1 MGLNNGSELGLLLTG
16 VELSTFTHGS
26 REWLVLM
33 TKEFFPVTFSTL
45 TRQEK
50 LGKDL
55 LGTTPLPLVYTSN
68 DLYADHQHRTRLGEN
83 APPDS
88 SPVATVFA
96 FHFLGGVTVIT
107 IAAIARMSLTVV
119 MLRTCSETEFA
130 CDNNNCI
137 PSRWQCDEEDDC
149 GDHSDENIQLCQ
161 NRTCRE
167 DQFSCA
173 SNKGVCIPKAWQ
185 CDGQIDCVDGSD
197 ESGDCAHMTCTSE
210 EFACNNN
217 KCITKRW
224 VCDHDDDCGDNS
236 DEVGPNL
243 NCTKVTCSDTEFT
256 CDDGKCIPR
265 RWFCDGGYDC
275 SDHSD
280 ETSEKCKLKS
290 KKSNLCSSKEFMC
303 LERDECIPETWQC
316 DGDADCV
323 DGSDERN
330 CNNTCRPDQFQCHN
344 LHCIP
349 SKLQCNGQRE
359 CLDSSDELNCTTDE
373 PKTCDPK
380 TQFDCGENHCIDIN
394 LVCNGKNDCGKWEDE
409 PIGQCDKDECR
420 TNNGGCSQLC
430 VDTPGGYYCDCKPGF
445 KLLDNRTCD
454 DIDECKISG
463 SCSQICINT
472 KGSHKCECEPGYH
485 IEVIDH
491 NYCKAS
497 VGTPMLLFA
506 NRHDIRMINIDTKE
520 YQLVV
525 SELTSAVALD
535 YFYATDTIIWSDV
548 SKEYIASA
556 SMKNPELPIQKIV
569 TDVVTPDGVAFDWI
583 YQHLYWTDTGKDTI
597 EVASFDGTMRKVLF
611 NGGFEEPRDIVVN
624 PLDGWLYWSDWGSRA
639 KIERGGMDGSHRR
652 VIIDTDIAWP
662 NGMTLDLVSKR
673 LFWVD
678 AKLKLLNSAD
688 YNGENRQVI
697 MSSSPQILHPFSVS
711 VFEDWVYWTD
721 WESENIYRAN
731 KFTGEQVETVARSV
745 FSAMDILV
753 YHKYRQPDSVNHC
766 GSLNGGCSHF
776 CLPAPQLTAASA
788 KYTCACPDN
797 MVMLPSGQT
806 CENKPAATDKPVVTP
821 VTPSANVTRTTSS
834 EKLPAF
840 STSSEYQTLAPSH
853 PASRNNSSPKLI
865 DWPHDKIPQPS
876 PNNSTIITSQNVSRS
891 NTNSTAIS
899 QLEDFTTAE
908 PQNSTALPHESVG
921 ESNEMYASGK
931 LAGMVVGIVGVIVIL
946 IAVVVFLM
954 YRHYVRRNVTSM
966 NFDNPVYRKTTEDQ
980 LCLEKNQ
987 YQPSR
992 SYPPTMEPLTSPGT
1006 NEFV

>member
-1 MGLNNGSELGLLLTG
+1 MVKLIVLMGLMRVGIVVIFGKVNSSSFEFSYDIVLLRNLPAIT
-16 VELSTFTHGS
+16 
-26 REWLVLM
+26 
-33 TKEFFPVTFSTL
+33 TKCL
-45 TRQEK
+45 
-50 LGKDL
+50 
-55 LGTTPLPLVYTSN
+55 
-68 DLYADHQHRTRLGEN
+68 
-83 APPDS
+83 
-88 SPVATVFA
+88 
-96 FHFLGGVTVIT
+96 
-107 IAAIARMSLTVV
+107 
-119 MLRTCSETEFA
+119 
-130 CDNNNCI
+130 
-137 PSRWQCDEEDDC
+137 
-149 GDHSDENIQLCQ
+149 
-161 NRTCRE
+161 
-167 DQFSCA
+167 
-173 SNKGVCIPKAWQ
+173 
-185 CDGQIDCVDGSD
+185 
-197 ESGDCAHMTCTSE
+197 
-210 EFACNNN
+210 
-217 KCITKRW
+217 TKRW
-224 VCDHDDDCGDNS
+224 VCDHDDDCGDTS
-236 DEVGPNL
+236 DEN
-243 NCTKVTCSDTEFT
+243 S
-256 CDDGKCIPR
+256 
-265 RWFCDGGYDC
+265 
-275 SDHSD
+275 
-280 ETSEKCKLKS
+280 
-290 KKSNLCSSKEFMC
+290 
-303 LERDECIPETWQC
+303 
-316 DGDADCV
+316 CV
-323 DGSDERN
+323 WREMNAYQKHGSVMATQTVLIGSDERN
-330 CNNTCRPDQFQCHN
+330 CNNTCRSRFSFSCHN

-359 CLDSSDELNCTTDE
+359 CLDSSDELTVLLMSR
-373 PKTCDPK
+373 K
-380 TQFDCGENHCIDIN
+380 
-394 LVCNGKNDCGKWEDE
+394 LVIPRLN
-409 PIGQCDKDECR
+409 ECR

-992 SYPPTMEPLTSPGT
+992 SYPPVSNLFHSY
-1006 NEFV
+1006 FF

>member
-1 MGLNNGSELGLLLTG
+1 MVKLIVLMGLMRVGIVVIFGKVNSSSFEFSYDIVLLRNLPAIT
-16 VELSTFTHGS
+16 
-26 REWLVLM
+26 
-33 TKEFFPVTFSTL
+33 TKCL
-45 TRQEK
+45 
-50 LGKDL
+50 
-55 LGTTPLPLVYTSN
+55 
-68 DLYADHQHRTRLGEN
+68 
-83 APPDS
+83 
-88 SPVATVFA
+88 
-96 FHFLGGVTVIT
+96 
-107 IAAIARMSLTVV
+107 
-119 MLRTCSETEFA
+119 
-130 CDNNNCI
+130 
-137 PSRWQCDEEDDC
+137 
-149 GDHSDENIQLCQ
+149 
-161 NRTCRE
+161 
-167 DQFSCA
+167 
-173 SNKGVCIPKAWQ
+173 
-185 CDGQIDCVDGSD
+185 
-197 ESGDCAHMTCTSE
+197 
-210 EFACNNN
+210 
-217 KCITKRW
+217 TKRW
-224 VCDHDDDCGDNS
+224 VCDHDDDCGDTS
-236 DEVGPNL
+236 DEVTILVGPDSVSVAII
-243 NCTKVTCSDTEFT
+243 CTVFLQSFNAMD
-256 CDDGKCIPR
+256 
-265 RWFCDGGYDC
+265 
-275 SDHSD
+275 
-280 ETSEKCKLKS
+280 
-290 KKSNLCSSKEFMC
+290 KENALTAQM
-303 LERDECIPETWQC
+303 
-316 DGDADCV
+316 
-323 DGSDERN
+323 N
-330 CNNTCRPDQFQCHN
+330 
-344 LHCIP
+344 
-349 SKLQCNGQRE
+349 
-359 CLDSSDELNCTTDE
+359 
-373 PKTCDPK
+373 
-380 TQFDCGENHCIDIN
+380 
-394 LVCNGKNDCGKWEDE
+394 
-409 PIGQCDKDECR
+409 ECR

-992 SYPPTMEPLTSPGT
+992 SYPPVFWRNVNT
-1006 NEFV
+1006 NNFDQSTFALNLNCGKFDL